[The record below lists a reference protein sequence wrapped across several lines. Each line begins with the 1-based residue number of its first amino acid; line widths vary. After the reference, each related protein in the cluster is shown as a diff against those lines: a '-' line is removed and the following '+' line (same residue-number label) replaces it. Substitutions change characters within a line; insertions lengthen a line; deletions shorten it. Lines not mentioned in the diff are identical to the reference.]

1 MQLSP
6 SPRPG
11 IPRFN
16 ETPPRLPPPL
26 PSPCGFNVPLGR
38 QSSGRYRPLIQQ
50 QPCLACSMNKQA
62 VVPSSPADLQKHGMQ
77 AVVSLSTQYRMA
89 EDIQLLANTLM
100 YSSALR
106 PGNAAVA
113 SAMLHLPH
121 YPVPDLPPWLVQVRQ
136 SFHPGRHVTFLHHH
150 VICSPRAAQQGLLP
164 NFEPRLIICEAT

>member
-121 YPVPDLPPWLVQVRQ
+121 YPRPRPPSMAR
-136 SFHPGRHVTFLHHH
+136 PGETVLSPWTSCNIFASSRHLFAKSCATGPV
-150 VICSPRAAQQGLLP
+150 AQ
-164 NFEPRLIICEAT
+164 F